1 MSTFYKNYCRLC
13 AEAGKSVSG
22 VASEIGLSNAAA
34 SGWKKGKM
42 PNDTT
47 LDKLSRYF
55 DVPVEVLTSEER
67 IKKESAGF
75 SGLSDAKREAMEWL
89 LNHDDETARRFIASA
104 KKMLGE
110 D

>member
-13 AEAGKSVSG
+13 TEAGKTVSG
-22 VASEIGLSNAAA
+22 VASDIGLSNAAA

-47 LDKLSRYF
+47 LGKLSKYF
-55 DVPVEVLTSEER
+55 NVPVEELTREDA
-67 IKKESAGF
+67 KKESAAF

-89 LNHDDETARRFIASA
+89 LNHDDETARRFIESA
-104 KKMLGE
+104 KKILGE
-110 D
+110 E